1 MAEKWISLLGGIPD
15 DLPPSPGAELII
27 YLAARPGWRPVE
39 EVRAVIPPLAEALQ
53 AIKGSPYDER
63 LEAQGTDLRL
73 SVTSDVV
80 DFWQEAYRDLE
91 KVRALYGVLAEGFE
105 SSLPTF
111 AEWLQK
117 ERQETL
123 AGLWATALGY
133 AAHLLDQRR
142 SDEAEPLLRSMEAEF
157 PLEARTALD
166 LADLYWRMNRPADTA
181 RVIEAVMDGVPERTR
196 PRAMLNLGAARLRAG
211 ELEEGRRWLSALLE
225 TEYDERYWA
234 LLHLGGVEVLM
245 GAAETALSRAREVRE
260 VAERARAADL
270 LLMALLLEGEAL
282 LRMGKPKEAATG
294 PLAVAMGLQEMV
306 GQPFS
311 AVSQALLAEA
321 QADWGKG
328 KTKAKELAEKAFRKA
343 REMRDAY
350 AASRA
355 LFALY
360 KASGD
365 PGALAMARREAE
377 AAGHRPWRDY
387 LERLEPS

>member
-105 SSLPTF
+105 SPLSTF

-234 LLHLGGVEVLM
+234 LLHLGGVEVLT

-306 GQPFS
+306 GRPFS

-355 LFALY
+355 LFALH

-377 AAGHRPWRDY
+377 AAGHRPWCDY
-387 LERLEPS
+387 LERLESS